1 MATSAYPSLQDR
13 EFRPHPY
20 IVGGKIVVL
29 LACGAGILLAG
40 VAHAAVIVMP
50 VALTLLVLAARI
62 AYCELA
68 TILVVRGDTLLLRQ
82 GWIFWLEEQI
92 PLHRADVL
100 TTQSL
105 PGRLFDY
112 GHLTITRDERVLTV
126 RNLGEFRRLQEEIA
140 RLQRIPLFW
149 RAP

>member
-13 EFRPHPY
+13 VFRPHPY

-29 LACGAGILLAG
+29 LAFGAGILLAG
-40 VAHAAVIVMP
+40 IAHAASI
-50 VALTLLVLAARI
+50 ALLAALAPLFLAARI

-82 GWIFWLEEQI
+82 GWIIWREEQI
-92 PLHRADVL
+92 PLHRTDVL
-100 TTQSL
+100 TAQSL

-112 GHLTITRDERVLTV
+112 GHLTITRDDRVLTV

-140 RLQRIPLFW
+140 RLQRVPSVW
-149 RAP
+149 RVQ

>member
-1 MATSAYPSLQDR
+1 MATSAYHSFRDQ

-20 IVGGKIVVL
+20 LVGGKIVVL
-29 LACGAGILLAG
+29 LAFGAGMLLAG

-50 VALTLLVLAARI
+50 VACVLFVLATRI
-62 AYCELA
+62 AYCELT

-82 GWIFWLEEQI
+82 GWIIWREVQI

-100 TTQSL
+100 TSQSL

-112 GHLTITRDERVLTV
+112 GHLTITRDDRVIAV

-140 RLQRIPLFW
+140 RLQRISLFW